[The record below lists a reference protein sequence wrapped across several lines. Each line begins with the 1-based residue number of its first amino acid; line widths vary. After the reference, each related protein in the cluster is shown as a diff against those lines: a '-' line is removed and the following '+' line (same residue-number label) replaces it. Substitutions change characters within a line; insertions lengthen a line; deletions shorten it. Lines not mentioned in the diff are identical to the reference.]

1 MNERAGIR
9 AVPSNAARPLRHKN
23 GKLVEMGSVFA
34 CSHVT
39 ALQGRPYPVQW
50 RSQGAEEAW
59 TRAIG
64 ETEAWRDWAA
74 PDMTYSDIRREIMW
88 QLERNAPPLEPGESL
103 ARLEEELSLLAVE
116 IGANL
121 MYCRHQGTVIEATPA
136 LESLLTNSDVDLD
149 LPMSMVAP
157 PYAAQYLRFGDQAI
171 SHLKAP
177 NGTLPGHVFDGAFC
191 FFTPSAHP
199 GAAGAWVLE
208 LVFISKR
215 NDRFNGQI
223 TLIGTTDRGNMRVG
237 EWLDWVIGAST
248 APSFGGAR
256 EAMHAAVSHVVK
268 LFLYMGL
275 KHARRVVH
283 NDQDE
288 ALKRAKGLGE
298 RKRAKLLKRTA
309 SLYNAIV
316 VGPEAPQSQT
326 MAREGGASVAPHWRR
341 GHFRMQPHGPG
352 WKERKLIFVA
362 PVLIHA
368 AQLQGGVPPPR
379 MYCAD
384 A

>member
-1 MNERAGIR
+1 MNDRAGIR
-9 AVPSNAARPLRHKN
+9 VVPSNAVRPLQHKN

-88 QLERNAPPLEPGESL
+88 QLERNAPPLEPGESR
-103 ARLEEELSLLAVE
+103 ARLEDELSLMAVE
-116 IGANL
+116 ISANL

-157 PYAAQYLRFGDQAI
+157 PYAAQYLRFGDLAM

-177 NGTLPGHVFDGAFC
+177 NGTLLGHVFDGVFC
-191 FFTPSAHP
+191 FFTPSADT
-199 GAAGAWVLE
+199 GAAGVWVLE

-223 TLIGTTDRGNMRVG
+223 TLIGATDRGNTRVG
-237 EWLDWVIGAST
+237 EWLDWVSGAST
-248 APSFGGAR
+248 SPSFGGAR
-256 EAMHAAVSHVVK
+256 EAMHAAVSYVVK

-275 KHARRVVH
+275 KNARLVAH

-288 ALKRAKGLGE
+288 ALKQAKGLGE

-316 VGPEAPQSQT
+316 IGPEAMPSQ
-326 MAREGGASVAPHWRR
+326 ALASGGGASVAPHWRR
-341 GHFRMQPHGPG
+341 GHFRMQAHGPG
-352 WKERKLIFVA
+352 RQARKLIFVA

-368 AQLQGGVPPPR
+368 EQLQGQAPAPR
-379 MYCAD
+379 VYCAD